1 MTEVVENGGNI
12 LLEESTETVYS
23 CEKLCDYTDGCA
35 SFKYCNDRDPTERSC
50 FLSDQTL
57 SGNEPT
63 ILVEHCASYYTAG
76 IHIYHY
82 MMW

>member
-1 MTEVVENGGNI
+1 MTEVVENVGNI

-23 CEKLCDYTDGCA
+23 CEQLCDHTDGCE
-35 SFKYCNDRDPTERSC
+35 SFKYCKDRDPIERSC

-63 ILVEHCASYYTAG
+63 TLVEHCASYYTAG